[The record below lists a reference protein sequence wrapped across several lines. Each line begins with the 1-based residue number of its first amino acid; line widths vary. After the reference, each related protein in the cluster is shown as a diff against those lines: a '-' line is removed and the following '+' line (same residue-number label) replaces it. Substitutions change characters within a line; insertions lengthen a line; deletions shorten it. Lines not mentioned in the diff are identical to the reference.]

1 MGDYAD
7 DATDRDYAIYEKE
20 IEGVFEIDEPYPFDH
35 TKIDFNRK
43 IQKVERPKVF
53 VDIQETIR
61 ETEKAYLFKI
71 KEINVWL
78 PKSQTEYATNNVIA
92 IPEWLAI
99 KITEK
104 IKEKRKEQCQN

>member
-43 IQKVERPKVF
+43 IRNSEKPKVF

-61 ETEKAYLFKI
+61 ETEKAYLVKI
-71 KEINVWL
+71 QDVDTWV
-78 PKSQTEYATNNVIA
+78 PKSQTEFATSKIII
-92 IPEWLAI
+92 IPEWLAF
-99 KITEK
+99 KINKT
-104 IKEKRKEQCQN
+104 IKEKRKGLCQN